1 MSNAK
6 ARLSRFHGISLAV
19 AVLLV
24 ALLVPAALASLAA
37 QGKVITYGY
46 TNIDFPG
53 ALITFAFGINDQ
65 GTQIVGNYFDSNFD
79 RHGFLLSD
87 GTFSTVDVP
96 GGTLDNSVNHIN
108 NRGQIVGQYAD
119 SGGVYHGYLLAGGI
133 FTTIDFHGAEYS
145 FADGINNRGQI
156 VGEYLDSDGV

>member
-37 QGKVITYGY
+37 QGKVIAYSY

-53 ALITFAFGINDQ
+53 ALITFAFGLNDQ
-65 GTQIVGNYFDSNFD
+65 GTQIVGNYVDSNFD

-87 GTFSTVDVP
+87 GSFSTIDFP
-96 GGTLDNSVNHIN
+96 GGTFSNSANNIN

-119 SGGVYHGYLLAGGI
+119 SGGVHGYLLADGI
-133 FTTIDFHGAEYS
+133 FTTIDFPGAVE
-145 FADGINNRGQI
+145 
-156 VGEYLDSDGV
+156 